1 MPPSAPASSI
11 SISRAPAPRQVGQLR
26 LTLQATLASW
36 RAATASRLLAGNM
49 WGLLAMLLLPP
60 VFELS
65 IAALIYGRAR
75 PDLLRYV
82 AVALAANVFTFNAI
96 YYVGEILDRE
106 RLRGTLVGLFL
117 TPCPRLS
124 WLSGFALVG
133 RIETVVAASVGLAF
147 GRYALGVRYDP
158 NWPTLAVALGL
169 FLASLW
175 GMGYLFSALGLYI
188 KKANPFSNLVSPFI
202 VLLGG
207 AYYPVALLPD
217 LLRYAVRALPIGY
230 DMQALADAALYHA
243 SIGDLASQLI
253 PLAGFAIALPVA
265 GVLAFG
271 WVERVVRVRGE
282 LDLY

>member
-11 SISRAPAPRQVGQLR
+11 SISHAPALRQVGQLR

-36 RAATASRLLAGNM
+36 RAMAANRLLAGNM
-49 WGLLAMLLLPP
+49 LGFLAMWLLRP
-60 VFELS
+60 VLELS

-96 YYVGEILDRE
+96 FYVGEILDRE
-106 RLRGTLVGLFL
+106 RVRGTLVGLFL

-133 RIETVVAASVGLAF
+133 LLETVAAAGVGLIYA
-147 GRYALGVRYDP
+147 RYGLGVRYDP
-158 NWPTLAVALGL
+158 NWSALALALAL
-169 FLASLW
+169 FLLALW
-175 GMGYLFSALGLYI
+175 GMGYVFSAIGLYI
-188 KKANPFSNLVSPFI
+188 KKANPFSNLVSPFVI
-202 VLLGG
+202 LLGG

-217 LLRYAVRALPIGY
+217 PLRYAARALPFGY
-230 DMQALADAALYHA
+230 GMQALADAALYHA
-243 SIGDLASQLI
+243 SILDLADQLI
-253 PLAGFAIALPVA
+253 PLAGFALALPVA
-265 GVLAFG
+265 GVLAFS